1 MKKIGFIILAAVLAS
16 WAQFDDDE
24 GSSFKFTGYAAYQGG
39 HVVSGTYKYSDD
51 ISMYW
56 FQKAFANV
64 GFIKKVSDWVSIAAS
79 IEASYRPSFQS
90 GNTFPESQIF
100 IPHVYIDQARGDITF
115 LNTESTN
122 LRLTTGYFHFS
133 YNPDITNLGNNLFRS
148 YCYPTA
154 IVQSEFDFPVTR
166 LLGFDF
172 HASLFNGM
180 LYNDLLFTSS
190 IHYYPAGDF
199 SLTDII
205 GTKPFRGINFAA
217 GIQLDRL
224 LAVNDSVTTPKDVA
238 SRTNPETGD
247 TTFYTYAGTKIM
259 AVLNL
264 DIKRLIFGDDYPS
277 IFGEEDAKL
286 FGELNI
292 LGLKNYYYW
301 YDTLAQRIPIS
312 FGVKIPAFKILDVLS
327 LEFEYF
333 GSHYPNSYD
342 RPLNANLPYPE
353 VQEISYNAEDWVHDD
368 WKWSLYARK
377 TLFGITLIGQ
387 VARDHLQLWSY
398 RPVDQ
403 IFHDNLVQPKDWY
416 YQFKIM
422 YKF

>member
-1 MKKIGFIILAAVLAS
+1 MKKIGIVLLTAVLAS
-16 WAQFDDDE
+16 WAQLDDE
-24 GSSFKFTGYAAYQGG
+24 NEGSFKLTGYAAYQGG
-39 HVVSGTYKYSDD
+39 HVISGTYKYDND

-56 FQKAFANV
+56 FQKAFANL
-64 GFIKKVSDWVSIAAS
+64 GFTKKVNKWVSIAAAV
-79 IEASYRPSFQS
+79 EATYRPSFQS

-100 IPHVYIDQARGDITF
+100 IPHIYIDEARGDITF
-115 LNTESTN
+115 LNTEATN

-133 YNPDITNLGNNLFRS
+133 YNRDVTNLGNNFFRS

-154 IVQSEFDFPVTR
+154 IVQSEFDFPVSR

-172 HASLFNGM
+172 HASLFGGM

-190 IHYYPAGDF
+190 IHYYPTGDF

-205 GTKPFRGINFAA
+205 GTEPFRGINFAA
-217 GIQLDRL
+217 GVQFDRL

-238 SRTNPETGD
+238 SRTDPETGD
-247 TTFYTYAGTKIM
+247 TTYYTYAGTKIM

-264 DIKRLIFGDDYPS
+264 DIKKIIFGDDYPS
-277 IFGEEDAKL
+277 LFGEEDGRLYA
-286 FGELNI
+286 EMNI

-301 YDTLAQRIPIS
+301 YDTLSQRIPIS
-312 FGVKIPAFKILDVLS
+312 FGVKIPAFKILDVFA

-333 GSHYPNSYD
+333 GSRYPNSYD
-342 RPLNANLPYPE
+342 RPLNANTPYPE
-353 VQEISYNAEDWVHDD
+353 VQEISYDPNDWAHDD

-377 TLFGITLIGQ
+377 TLFGVTLIGQ

-403 IFHDNLVQPKDWY
+403 IFRDNLIQPKDWY
-416 YQFKIM
+416 YQIKIQ